1 MPKVQPAVSVPS
13 LDRRTQSL
21 GAVTQRRAFLKTT
34 AAATLATIAGHS
46 ASSIAQARGPIERS
60 GPPRFRIGIAGYSL
74 RPYFR
79 YMKGREQTFRPIP
92 DDVSFTDRDVSGGLT
107 QTDFLDYCVS
117 MGVEAAEL
125 TGYFMTPGPDG
136 FPTEASLLELR
147 RQAFTRGVVISG
159 TAIGNNFTVGLGERY
174 EQEVRDAIRWID
186 LAATLGAPHIR
197 FFAGTAAQLAKSP
210 TRMDEAVAAVNRCA
224 EHAAKKGVFLGVENH
239 GRLTATQMLEI
250 MDRVDS
256 PWVGINLDT
265 GNFESDDP
273 YGDLEACAPYAV
285 NVQVKPVTKS
295 PSGEKTPADYGRIAK
310 ILRDSGYQGYVV
322 LEYEDADVLEALPG
336 HLDELRGVLGV

>member
-1 MPKVQPAVSVPS
+1 MKS
-13 LDRRTQSL
+13 
-21 GAVTQRRAFLKTT
+21 T
-34 AAATLATIAGHS
+34 AAATLATFSGF
-46 ASSIAQARGPIERS
+46 ASSSLVQARQPIERS

-79 YMKGREQTFRPIP
+79 YMKGKEQKFQPVP
-92 DDVSFTDRDVSGGLT
+92 DDASFTDRDLSGGMT
-107 QTDFLDYCVS
+107 QVDFLDYCVS

-136 FPTEASLLELR
+136 FPAEESLLELR

-174 EQEVRDAIRWID
+174 EREVNDAIRWID

-239 GRLTATQMLEI
+239 GRLSAAQMLEI
-250 MDRVDS
+250 MERVDS

-273 YGDLEACAPYAV
+273 YADLEACAPYAV

-295 PSGEKTPADYGRIAK
+295 PSGEKSPADYGRIAK

-322 LEYEDADVLEALPG
+322 LEYEDADVLEELPKHLGRLREALA
-336 HLDELRGVLGV
+336 

>member
-1 MPKVQPAVSVPS
+1 MPKIQPVVTVSNF
-13 LDRRTQSL
+13 DCGTQSV
-21 GAVTQRRAFLKTT
+21 GSATRRRAFLKTT
-34 AAATLATIAGHS
+34 AAATAATLIGQAT
-46 ASSIAQARGPIERS
+46 SSTTHARPPIDRS

-79 YMKGREQTFRPIP
+79 YMKGKTQSFRTVPE
-92 DDVSFTDRDVSGGLT
+92 DVSFTERDLSGGLT
-107 QTDFLDYCVS
+107 QTDFLDYCVA

-159 TAIGNNFTVGLGERY
+159 TAIGNNFTVGLGDRY
-174 EQEVRDAIRWID
+174 EQEVNDAIRWID
-186 LAATLGAPHIR
+186 LASTLGAPHIR
-197 FFAGTAAQLAKSP
+197 LFAGTAAQLAKSP

-239 GRLTATQMLEI
+239 GRLTANQMLEI

-273 YGDLEACAPYAV
+273 YGDLAACAPYAV
-285 NVQVKPVTKS
+285 NVQVKPFTKS
-295 PSGEKTPADYGRIAK
+295 PTGEKTPADYERIAK
-310 ILRDSGYQGYVV
+310 ILRDAGYQGYVV
-322 LEYEDADVLEALPG
+322 LEYEDADVLEALPE
-336 HLDELRGVLGV
+336 HLDQLRKAL

>member
-1 MPKVQPAVSVPS
+1 MQA
-13 LDRRTQSL
+13 
-21 GAVTQRRAFLKTT
+21 T
-34 AAATLATIAGHS
+34 AAASGIAFTGLATS
-46 ASSIAQARGPIERS
+46 PLPAREPIERS

-79 YMKGREQTFRPIP
+79 YMKGKQQKFQPIP
-92 DDVSFTDRDVSGGLT
+92 KGVSFTNRDVSNGLT
-107 QTDFLDYCVS
+107 QVDFLDYCVS

-159 TAIGNNFTVGLGERY
+159 TAIGNNFTVGPGKRY
-174 EQEVRDAIRWID
+174 EQEVSDAMRWID

-210 TRMDEAVAAVNRCA
+210 SRMDEAVVAVNRCA
-224 EHAAKKGVFLGVENH
+224 EQAANKGVFLGVENH
-239 GRLTATQMLEI
+239 GQLSAAQMLEI

-265 GNFESDDP
+265 GNFVSDDP

-285 NVQVKPVTKS
+285 NVQVKPVMKS
-295 PSGEKTPADYGRIAK
+295 RTGEKTPADYDRIAK

-322 LEYEDADVLEALPG
+322 FEYEDADVLEALPK
-336 HLDELRGVLGV
+336 HLAQLQTALA